1 MIEMKGL
8 RTTKSNLFRICVV
21 TFPLNDSGLVIL
33 SNLIKVLER
42 LSDEI
47 IIIAGVFPENRISPF
62 DKKIHIKN
70 VEYSNKKRATLIK
83 IIDLILAQLRM
94 SINLVKFSRK
104 FSIVIFFLGN
114 QFLLP
119 MLFANLLRKKIIVAS
134 AGSVSKSAKEMYKN
148 GLFGYWGIPF
158 SCIAGLLE
166 KINYI
171 LSKKIIVY
179 SERLIEDY
187 GLEKHKNKISIAHEH
202 FLDFN
207 NFRVQKKIDEKD
219 NIVGYIG
226 RLSEEKG
233 VLNFVKAIPEILE
246 EQNEIRF
253 LIGGDGQ
260 LRDKIEKYLDEKNLN
275 SKVKLVGWI
284 HHDELPEYLNE
295 LKLIVLPSYTEG
307 LPNIMLEAMACGT
320 PVLATQVGA
329 IPDIIQDGETGFIL
343 ENNSSECI
351 ARNVIRALEHPNLN
365 EIVDDARKVVEKEYT
380 YEAAVEKYRGIL
392 EKI

>member
-1 MIEMKGL
+1 M
-8 RTTKSNLFRICVV
+8 V
-21 TFPLNDSGLVIL
+21 TFPLNDAGLIPL

-47 IIIAGVFPENRISPF
+47 VIIAGVFPENRISPF

-83 IIDLILAQLRM
+83 IIDLILAQVRM

-119 MLFANLLRKKIIVAS
+119 MLFAKLLRKKIIVAS
-134 AGSVSKSAKEMYKN
+134 AGSSSKSAKEMYKN
-148 GLFGYWGIPF
+148 GLFGHLGIIF
-158 SCIAGLLE
+158 SYIAGLLE

-179 SERLIEDY
+179 SERLVEDY
-187 GLEKHKNKISIAHEH
+187 DLEKHKNKVSIAHEH

-207 NFRVQKKIDEKD
+207 NFRVQKKLDERD

-233 VLNFVKAIPEILE
+233 VLNFVKAISKTIKKGEDLE
-246 EQNEIRF
+246 F
-253 LIGGDGQ
+253 LIGGDGK
-260 LRDKIEKYLDEKNLN
+260 LRDKIEKYLDEADLN
-275 SKVKLVGWI
+275 SKVKLAGWI
-284 HHDELPEYLNE
+284 PHDELPNCLNE
-295 LKLIVLPSYTEG
+295 LKLLVLPSHTEG
-307 LPNIMLEAMACGT
+307 LPNIMLEAMACDTSFLAT
-320 PVLATQVGA
+320 PVGGV
-329 IPDIIQDGETGFIL
+329 PDVIKDEETGFVM
-343 ENNSSECI
+343 ENNSPECI
-351 ARNVIRALEHPNLN
+351 AKNVMEGLWN
-365 EIVDDARKVVEKEYT
+365 
-380 YEAAVEKYRGIL
+380 
-392 EKI
+392 